1 MTHTKFFS
9 HFVFFV
15 IFCCISGSAHAQ
27 TLEEKLEACSKT
39 QVSLIRLQC
48 YDRLTQEPVVTQSA
62 QTTRKKFK
70 LRRKN
75 NQNQATQEVRE
86 PSAVDESK
94 EVISQGSTAASRAS
108 QTDEDTNQFGS
119 ERMTQTE
126 EEADQITSRILGEFK
141 GWSGYT
147 EFQLENG
154 QVWKQSSKGLLI
166 VRINNP
172 TVTIKKSFFGTYNLN
187 VEGVNSSI
195 KVRRTQ

>member
-1 MTHTKFFS
+1 MTQTKFFS

-15 IFCCISGSAHAQ
+15 IFCCIGGSAYAQ
-27 TLEEKLEACSKT
+27 TLEEKLEECSKS

-48 YDRLTQEPVVTQSA
+48 YDRLTQEPTASQPTQTS
-62 QTTRKKFK
+62 RKKFK

-75 NQNQATQEVRE
+75 NQATQEVRE
-86 PSAVDESK
+86 ESVADEST
-94 EVISQGSTAASRAS
+94 EVVSQKI
-108 QTDEDTNQFGS
+108 DQFGN
-119 ERMTQTE
+119 ERIAQVEDET
-126 EEADQITSRILGEFK
+126 DQITSRILGEFK

-154 QVWKQSSKGLLI
+154 QVWKQSSEGLLI

-195 KVRRTQ
+195 KVRRIQ

>member
-1 MTHTKFFS
+1 MTKTKFFS

-15 IFCCISGSAHAQ
+15 IFCCIGGPIHAQ
-27 TLEEKLEACSKT
+27 TLEEKLEECSKT

-62 QTTRKKFK
+62 QTTRKKFR
-70 LRRKN
+70 LRRNK
-75 NQNQATQEVRE
+75 NQATQEVRKE
-86 PSAVDESK
+86 SVADENTEVLSQKIDQFGNETIAQVDE
-94 EVISQGSTAASRAS
+94 EP
-108 QTDEDTNQFGS
+108 
-119 ERMTQTE
+119 
-126 EEADQITSRILGEFK
+126 DQITSRILGEFK

-147 EFQLENG
+147 KFQLENG
-154 QVWKQSSKGLLI
+154 QVWQQSSKGLLI

-172 TVTIKKSFFGTYNLN
+172 TVTIKKSFFGTYTLN

>member
-1 MTHTKFFS
+1 MISTKFFS
-9 HFVFFV
+9 HF
-15 IFCCISGSAHAQ
+15 IFLLILCGSGESVHAQ
-27 TLEEKLEACSKT
+27 TLEEKLEECST
-39 QVSLIRLQC
+39 IQVSLIRLQC

-86 PSAVDESK
+86 PSAA
-94 EVISQGSTAASRAS
+94 G
-108 QTDEDTNQFGS
+108 EDTDQFGS

-154 QVWKQSSKGLLI
+154 QVWKQSSKGLSLI
-166 VRINNP
+166 HI
-172 TVTIKKSFFGTYNLN
+172 
-187 VEGVNSSI
+187 
-195 KVRRTQ
+195 

>member
-1 MTHTKFFS
+1 MTQTKFFS

-15 IFCCISGSAHAQ
+15 IFCCIGGSAHAQ
-27 TLEEKLEACSKT
+27 TLEEKLEECSKT

-48 YDRLTQEPVVTQSA
+48 YDRLTQEPAASQPTQTS
-62 QTTRKKFK
+62 RKKFK

-75 NQNQATQEVRE
+75 NQATQEVHE
-86 PSAVDESK
+86 ESVADEST
-94 EVISQGSTAASRAS
+94 EVGSQKI
-108 QTDEDTNQFGS
+108 DQFGN
-119 ERMTQTE
+119 ERIAQVEDET
-126 EEADQITSRILGEFK
+126 DQITSRILGEFK

-154 QVWKQSSKGLLI
+154 QVWQQSSEGLLI

-195 KVRRTQ
+195 KVRRIQ

>member
-1 MTHTKFFS
+1 MTKTKFFS

-15 IFCCISGSAHAQ
+15 IFCCIGGPIHAQ
-27 TLEEKLEACSKT
+27 TLEEKLEKCSKT

-62 QTTRKKFK
+62 QTTRKKFR
-70 LRRKN
+70 LRRNK
-75 NQNQATQEVRE
+75 NQATQEVRK
-86 PSAVDESK
+86 ESVTDQST
-94 EVISQGSTAASRAS
+94 EVVSQKI
-108 QTDEDTNQFGS
+108 DQFGS
-119 ERMTQTE
+119 ERIAQGDE
-126 EEADQITSRILGEFK
+126 EPDQITSRILGEFK

-154 QVWKQSSKGLLI
+154 QVWKQSSEGLLI
-166 VRINNP
+166 VRIKNP
-172 TVTIKKSFFGTYNLN
+172 TVTIKKSFFGTYTLN